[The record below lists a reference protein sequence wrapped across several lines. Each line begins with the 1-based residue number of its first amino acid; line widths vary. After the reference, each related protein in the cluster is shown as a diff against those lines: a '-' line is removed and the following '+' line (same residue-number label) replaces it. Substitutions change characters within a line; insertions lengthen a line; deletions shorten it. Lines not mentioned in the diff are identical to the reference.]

1 VRKKRRDKPQK
12 DRSERSERVGPRG
25 LTVLSIAGIAGLLF
39 GVVGWKQRGIDL
51 VAAPSAAASSSAA
64 PAAASSP
71 SATATAAASAAV
83 GAGPLLSSM
92 PYASFAYQV
101 WPGPVSANGK
111 LAMSRWKLTVTRQAG
126 GIAVQ
131 AAEDGQSM
139 ASVSH
144 FYPGGAKVYILDS
157 NLSADAPGATN
168 EGLEVT
174 NAQGQVLP

>member
-1 VRKKRRDKPQK
+1 
-12 DRSERSERVGPRG
+12 VGPRG

-39 GVVGWKQRGIDL
+39 GVVGWKQGGIDTVTAPP
-51 VAAPSAAASSSAA
+51 VAATSS

-71 SATATAAASAAV
+71 SGTATATVPASAAAA
-83 GAGPLLSSM
+83 AGPLLSSM
-92 PYASFAYQV
+92 PYASFAYLV
-101 WPGPVSANGK
+101 WPGPVSTDGK

-126 GIAVQ
+126 GITVQ

-139 ASVSH
+139 ASVSR

-157 NLSADAPGATN
+157 DLGADAAGNTN

-174 NAQGQVLP
+174 NTQGQVLP

>member
-1 VRKKRRDKPQK
+1 M
-12 DRSERSERVGPRG
+12 GPRG

-39 GVVGWKQRGIDL
+39 GVVGWKQRGIYTVTAPP
-51 VAAPSAAASSSAA
+51 VAATSS

-71 SATATAAASAAV
+71 SATATASATAPASAAAA
-83 GAGPLLSSM
+83 AGPLLSSM
-92 PYASFAYQV
+92 PYAPFAYLV

-126 GIAVQ
+126 GITVQ

-139 ASVSH
+139 ASVSR

-157 NLSADAPGATN
+157 DLGADAAGNTN

-174 NAQGQVLP
+174 NTQGQVLP

>member
-1 VRKKRRDKPQK
+1 M
-12 DRSERSERVGPRG
+12 GPRG

-39 GVVGWKQRGIDL
+39 GVVGWKQRGLDA
-51 VAAPSAAASSSAA
+51 VTAPPV
-64 PAAASSP
+64 PAVTSSP
-71 SATATAAASAAV
+71 SATATGPASAGAGT

-92 PYASFAYQV
+92 PYAPFAYLV

-111 LAMSRWKLTVTRQAG
+111 LAMSRWKLTITRQAG
-126 GIAVQ
+126 GITVQ

-157 NLSADAPGATN
+157 ELGADAPGTTD

-174 NAQGQVLP
+174 NTQGQVLP

>member
-1 VRKKRRDKPQK
+1 M
-12 DRSERSERVGPRG
+12 GPRG
-25 LTVLSIAGIAGLLF
+25 LTVLSIAGVAGLLF
-39 GVVGWKQRGIDL
+39 GVVGWKQAGIDTA
-51 VAAPSAAASSSAA
+51 AAPPA
-64 PAAASSP
+64 PAGASSP
-71 SATATAAASAAV
+71 SAAATVPASAAA

-92 PYASFAYQV
+92 PYAPFAYLV

-111 LAMSRWKLTVTRQAG
+111 LAMSRWKLTVTRQTG

-131 AAEDGQSM
+131 AAEDGHSM

-157 NLSADAPGATN
+157 DLGANAPGTTN

-174 NAQGQVLP
+174 NTQGQVLP

>member
-1 VRKKRRDKPQK
+1 M
-12 DRSERSERVGPRG
+12 GPRG

-39 GVVGWKQRGIDL
+39 GVTGWKQRGIYT
-51 VAAPSAAASSSAA
+51 VTAPL
-64 PAAASSP
+64 PAATSSP
-71 SATATAAASAAV
+71 SATATATVPASAAAA
-83 GAGPLLSSM
+83 AGPLLSSM
-92 PYASFAYQV
+92 PYASFAYLV
-101 WPGPVSANGK
+101 WPGPVSADGK

-126 GIAVQ
+126 GITVQ

-157 NLSADAPGATN
+157 NLGADAPGNTN

-174 NAQGQVLP
+174 NTQGQVLP

>member
-1 VRKKRRDKPQK
+1 
-12 DRSERSERVGPRG
+12 VGPRG
-25 LTVLSIAGIAGLLF
+25 LTVLSIAGVAGLLF
-39 GVVGWKQRGIDL
+39 GVVGWKQAGVDT
-51 VAAPSAAASSSAA
+51 AAASSA
-64 PAAASSP
+64 PAGASSP
-71 SATATAAASAAV
+71 SAAATVPASAAA

-92 PYASFAYQV
+92 PYAPFAYLV

-126 GIAVQ
+126 GITVQ

-157 NLSADAPGATN
+157 DLGANAPGTTN

-174 NAQGQVLP
+174 NTQGQVLP

>member
-1 VRKKRRDKPQK
+1 M
-12 DRSERSERVGPRG
+12 GPRG

-39 GVVGWKQRGIDL
+39 GVVGWKQRGIDTVTAPP
-51 VAAPSAAASSSAA
+51 VAATSS

-71 SATATAAASAAV
+71 SATAAAVPASAAAA
-83 GAGPLLSSM
+83 AGPLLSSM
-92 PYASFAYQV
+92 PYASFAYLV
-101 WPGPVSANGK
+101 WPGPVSAHGK

-126 GIAVQ
+126 GITVQ

-139 ASVSH
+139 ASVSR

-157 NLSADAPGATN
+157 DLGADAAGNTN

-174 NAQGQVLP
+174 NTQGQVLP

>member
-1 VRKKRRDKPQK
+1 M
-12 DRSERSERVGPRG
+12 GPRG

-39 GVVGWKQRGIDL
+39 GVVGWKQGGIYTVTAPP
-51 VAAPSAAASSSAA
+51 VAATSS

-71 SATATAAASAAV
+71 SATATAAVPASAA
-83 GAGPLLSSM
+83 AGPLLSSM
-92 PYASFAYQV
+92 PYASFAYLV
-101 WPGPVSANGK
+101 WPGPVSADGK

-126 GIAVQ
+126 GITVQ

-139 ASVSH
+139 ASVSR

-157 NLSADAPGATN
+157 DLGADVVGNTN

-174 NAQGQVLP
+174 NTQGQVLP

>member
-1 VRKKRRDKPQK
+1 M
-12 DRSERSERVGPRG
+12 GPRG

-39 GVVGWKQRGIDL
+39 GVVGWKQRGIYTVTAPP
-51 VAAPSAAASSSAA
+51 VAATSS

-71 SATATAAASAAV
+71 SATATATVPASAAAA
-83 GAGPLLSSM
+83 AGPLLSSM
-92 PYASFAYQV
+92 PYASFAYLV
-101 WPGPVSANGK
+101 WPGPVSADGK

-126 GIAVQ
+126 GITVQ

-157 NLSADAPGATN
+157 DLGADAAGNTN

-174 NAQGQVLP
+174 NTQGQVLP

>member
-1 VRKKRRDKPQK
+1 M
-12 DRSERSERVGPRG
+12 GPRG

-39 GVVGWKQRGIDL
+39 GVVGWKQRGIYTVTAPP
-51 VAAPSAAASSSAA
+51 VAATSS

-71 SATATAAASAAV
+71 SATATATATVPASAAAA
-83 GAGPLLSSM
+83 AGPLLSSM
-92 PYASFAYQV
+92 PYASFAYLV
-101 WPGPVSANGK
+101 WPGPVSADGK

-126 GIAVQ
+126 GITVQ

-139 ASVSH
+139 ASVSR

-157 NLSADAPGATN
+157 DLGADAAGNTN

-174 NAQGQVLP
+174 NTQGQVLP

>member
-1 VRKKRRDKPQK
+1 
-12 DRSERSERVGPRG
+12 VGPRG

-39 GVVGWKQRGIDL
+39 SVVGWKQ
-51 VAAPSAAASSSAA
+51 AAVDTAAASPA
-64 PAAASSP
+64 PAGTSSP
-71 SATATAAASAAV
+71 SAPATVPASAAA

-92 PYASFAYQV
+92 PYAPFAYLV

-111 LAMSRWKLTVTRQAG
+111 LAMSRWKLTVTRQAD
-126 GIAVQ
+126 GITVR

-139 ASVSH
+139 TSVSH

-157 NLSADAPGATN
+157 DLRADAPGNTN

-174 NAQGQVLP
+174 NTQGQVLP

>member
-1 VRKKRRDKPQK
+1 M
-12 DRSERSERVGPRG
+12 GPRG

-39 GVVGWKQRGIDL
+39 GVVGWKQGGIYTVTAPP
-51 VAAPSAAASSSAA
+51 VAATSS

-71 SATATAAASAAV
+71 SGTATVPPSATVPASAAAA
-83 GAGPLLSSM
+83 AGPLLSSM
-92 PYASFAYQV
+92 PYASFAYLV
-101 WPGPVSANGK
+101 WPGPVSADGK

-126 GIAVQ
+126 GITVQ

-139 ASVSH
+139 ASVSG

-157 NLSADAPGATN
+157 DLGADAAGNTN

-174 NAQGQVLP
+174 NTQGQVLP

>member
-1 VRKKRRDKPQK
+1 M
-12 DRSERSERVGPRG
+12 GPRG

-39 GVVGWKQRGIDL
+39 GVVGWKQGGIDTVTAPP
-51 VAAPSAAASSSAA
+51 VATSS

-71 SATATAAASAAV
+71 SGTATATVPASAA
-83 GAGPLLSSM
+83 GAAGAAGPLLSSM
-92 PYASFAYQV
+92 PYASFAYLV
-101 WPGPVSANGK
+101 WPGPVSADGK

-126 GIAVQ
+126 GITVQ

-139 ASVSH
+139 ASVSR

-157 NLSADAPGATN
+157 DLGADAAGNTN

-174 NAQGQVLP
+174 NTQGQVLP

>member
-1 VRKKRRDKPQK
+1 M
-12 DRSERSERVGPRG
+12 GPRG

-39 GVVGWKQRGIDL
+39 GVVGWKQRGIYTVTAPP
-51 VAAPSAAASSSAA
+51 VAATSS

-71 SATATAAASAAV
+71 SATATAAVPASAAAA
-83 GAGPLLSSM
+83 AGPLLSSM
-92 PYASFAYQV
+92 PYASFAYLV
-101 WPGPVSANGK
+101 WPGPVSADGK

-126 GIAVQ
+126 GITVQ

-139 ASVSH
+139 ASVSR

-157 NLSADAPGATN
+157 DLGADAAGNTN

-174 NAQGQVLP
+174 NTQGQVLP

>member
-1 VRKKRRDKPQK
+1 M
-12 DRSERSERVGPRG
+12 GPRG

-39 GVVGWKQRGIDL
+39 GVVGWKQGGIDTVTAPP
-51 VAAPSAAASSSAA
+51 VATSS

-71 SATATAAASAAV
+71 SGTATATVPASAA
-83 GAGPLLSSM
+83 GAAGPLLSSM
-92 PYASFAYQV
+92 PYASFAYLV
-101 WPGPVSANGK
+101 WPGPVSADGK

-126 GIAVQ
+126 GITVQ

-139 ASVSH
+139 ASVSG

-157 NLSADAPGATN
+157 DLGADAAGNTN

-174 NAQGQVLP
+174 NTQGQVLP